1 MVCVDSACSQDRPQI
16 GCWPWVWGMQT
27 SLTSLYP
34 GCPFWKESALI
45 GQAILEGG
53 EAPSPSQW
61 SHSRAPRRQFHR
73 RPLGTGQG
81 GSLVGAEEAARH
93 GGCAPQ
99 FLVATSSLLPSKPD
113 PLHLA
118 LGYQALLALASR
130 AKRKV
135 RLPGPS
141 TPVGSWPGTS
151 RGRRAPVVMARAA
164 ALLLRCISLL
174 ILTYNVMIFFKAR

>member
-1 MVCVDSACSQDRPQI
+1 MTGRAPGREVAMVCVDSACSQDRPQI

-61 SHSRAPRRQFHR
+61 SHSRAPRRQFPR

-81 GSLVGAEEAARH
+81 GSLVGAEEDAVVGEIFVVVEIGSPAVGD
-93 GGCAPQ
+93 GGAVP
-99 FLVATSSLLPSKPD
+99 FLPRCHNYKN
-113 PLHLA
+113 PLQH
-118 LGYQALLALASR
+118 
-130 AKRKV
+130 
-135 RLPGPS
+135 
-141 TPVGSWPGTS
+141 
-151 RGRRAPVVMARAA
+151 
-164 ALLLRCISLL
+164 
-174 ILTYNVMIFFKAR
+174 IFIYDKIKM

>member
-16 GCWPWVWGMQT
+16 GWRGWPWVWGQVTGAWGMQT

-73 RPLGTGQG
+73 RPLGTGEG
-81 GSLVGAEEAARH
+81 GGLVEAEEAARH
-93 GGCAPQ
+93 GGCALQ
-99 FLVATSSLLPSKPD
+99 FLVATSSLLPS
-113 PLHLA
+113 HTRSSS
-118 LGYQALLALASR
+118 LGL
-130 AKRKV
+130 
-135 RLPGPS
+135 RLSSTFSPGVQS
-141 TPVGSWPGTS
+141 QEEGEASWPLYPSGVLAGDEWGEAGTRCNGQSS
-151 RGRRAPVVMARAA
+151 RPVTTVYFTFNSD
-164 ALLLRCISLL
+164 I
-174 ILTYNVMIFFKAR
+174 